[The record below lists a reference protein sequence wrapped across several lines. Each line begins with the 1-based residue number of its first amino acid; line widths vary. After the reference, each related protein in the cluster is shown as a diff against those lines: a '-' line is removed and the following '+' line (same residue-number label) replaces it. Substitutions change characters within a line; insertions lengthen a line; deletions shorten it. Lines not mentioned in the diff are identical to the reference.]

1 MKHVMT
7 AAVLIA
13 ASLTSLPSQAGVSIS
28 VGEPGFY
35 GQIDIGGYPPPQ
47 LISPQPIIV
56 QPVPVA
62 APPIYLRVPPGHMK
76 HWDRYCRQYGA
87 CGRQVYFVR
96 DDWYN
101 RVYAPHYR
109 EYHHDNGRHEGWKR
123 DHRDDRH
130 DDHRDEWHGDH
141 RDH

>member
-7 AAVLIA
+7 AAMLIA

-47 LISPQPIIV
+47 LIYPQPVVI
-56 QPVPVA
+56 QPAVA
-62 APPIYLRVPPGHMK
+62 VMPPLYLRVPPGHIK
-76 HWDRYCRQYGA
+76 QWGRYCGRYGA
-87 CGRQVYFVR
+87 CGRKVYFVR

-101 RVYAPHYR
+101 RVYAPRYR
-109 EYHHDNGRHEGWKR
+109 EYHHDHGRHEGW
-123 DHRDDRH
+123 DHGRG
-130 DDHRDEWHGDH
+130 HGDDWR
-141 RDH
+141 RDR